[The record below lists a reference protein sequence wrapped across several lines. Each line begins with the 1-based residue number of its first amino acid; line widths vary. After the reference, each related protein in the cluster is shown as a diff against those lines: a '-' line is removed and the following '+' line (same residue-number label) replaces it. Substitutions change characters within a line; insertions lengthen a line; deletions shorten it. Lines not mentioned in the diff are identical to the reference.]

1 MRGLKQVVKRYVK
14 NSENVKKI
22 INKLN
27 EVARQE
33 EGKSKRGGKTSQE
46 KPRVASV
53 NKDVIYPLISEYK
66 YNKRIYNYL
75 LELHDGYKIR
85 RWVIEQMYYSTIGR
99 FPNLDDPKSLNEKMQ
114 WMRLNYHD
122 PLMTKCVDKCTFKE
136 YIGEMI
142 GEEYVVPL
150 YGVWD
155 NVNEIDFEALPDK
168 FAIKSTW
175 GWGDLQNI
183 LVKDKSKLNIHKAKA
198 LLSNWLMDWNN
209 YYYQSFEWDSK
220 DIPPRII
227 AEQLLEPKC
236 GEIIDYKFYCY
247 NGVCRHFLV
256 CMDRKTKTKY
266 INFDLNFNCIK
277 LSPNSYVTDEKFEKP
292 PTFPLMLQIAEK
304 LAKPFPFV
312 RVDFYDIDG
321 KIYVGELKFSP
332 GGGFNTYYE
341 DWDNKLGSFLK
352 LPEANIAVATK

>member
-155 NVNEIDFEALPDK
+155 NVNEIDFEALPNK

-183 LVKDKSKLNIHKAKA
+183 LVKDKSKLNIHKAMA
-198 LLSNWLMDWNN
+198 LLSN
-209 YYYQSFEWDSK
+209 
-220 DIPPRII
+220 
-227 AEQLLEPKC
+227 
-236 GEIIDYKFYCY
+236 
-247 NGVCRHFLV
+247 
-256 CMDRKTKTKY
+256 
-266 INFDLNFNCIK
+266 
-277 LSPNSYVTDEKFEKP
+277 
-292 PTFPLMLQIAEK
+292 
-304 LAKPFPFV
+304 
-312 RVDFYDIDG
+312 
-321 KIYVGELKFSP
+321 
-332 GGGFNTYYE
+332 
-341 DWDNKLGSFLK
+341 
-352 LPEANIAVATK
+352 